1 MRFTFHKFSRFSEKE
16 ITAEFYFA
24 SISKDVENVAEMT
37 YRTTKNYISSVI
49 VRWFCCEDFP
59 SQNSSNEILM
69 NFVSDSKNFFHFI
82 VRQNLTVTKEKSL
95 FPAILLRWL
104 INHPTPQSTRL
115 SVAITRGYW
124 GRKWRDKGNDCFPFS
139 RNNGEDESLE
149 NVSFLSMASSLAN
162 HLSWGVFGYSHEPLT
177 VKIIP
182 LSLRNWGVRGKG
194 NHNSV
199 CDNFKKFDI

>member
-1 MRFTFHKFSRFSEKE
+1 
-16 ITAEFYFA
+16 
-24 SISKDVENVAEMT
+24 MT
-37 YRTTKNYISSVI
+37 YSTTKNVIFSSVI

-59 SQNSSNEILM
+59 SQNLSNEILM
-69 NFVSDSKNFFHFI
+69 NFVSDSKKLFSI
-82 VRQNLTVTKEKSL
+82 SL
-95 FPAILLRWL
+95 FAKIWQSQKKSRFSLPSFCDDWL
-104 INHPTPQSTRL
+104 IIPLLNQLHFLKL

-162 HLSWGVFGYSHEPLT
+162 HLSCGVFGYSHEPLT

-182 LSLRNWGVRGKG
+182 PHWETGSPRKRKPQFCVWQ
-194 NHNSV
+194 
-199 CDNFKKFDI
+199 F